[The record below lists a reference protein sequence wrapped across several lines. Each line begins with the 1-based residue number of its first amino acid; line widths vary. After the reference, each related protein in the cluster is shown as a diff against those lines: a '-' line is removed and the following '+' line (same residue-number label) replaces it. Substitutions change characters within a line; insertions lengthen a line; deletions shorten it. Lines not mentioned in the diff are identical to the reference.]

1 MSSTTRVAFGRA
13 ALLVLAW
20 SALSH
25 LNLGLP
31 DFDRPAR
38 AAEALGSGGFVE
50 KSNSTAVRT
59 RLSALQIASLP
70 QRGGF
75 LFPAPYGTQAARLT
89 NSGDCGGGD
98 CVNSVGY
105 SYWNNINNNAGSNT
119 LLAFVVLNRGRG
131 GSGPT
136 LFQYDK
142 TTGAVVKLGPI
153 FDSTSPYAGGSG
165 EGWYFSATQPNTLYV
180 FRQMKLERYD
190 VMTRALTTVFDAT
203 AQFGTGNYVWQL
215 HSSRDDRVH
224 SGTLRTSS
232 GSTAL
237 GCFAYLED
245 SRIFKWYPKIG
256 TFDECQVDAS
266 GRFLQIKEDV
276 DGDGHV
282 DNRIIDLQ
290 TGADRRH
297 PWQSGAPGH
306 SDVGY
311 GYTVG
316 QDAWNNLPNAFRV
329 YPLDQ
334 DSWASAPVVY
344 NNMDWNVL
352 APGHV
357 THVNAR
363 PGTPLSQQYACGS
376 GANRSNTSRANEI
389 MCFRLDSSLDVL
401 VVAPVMTDLDATG
414 GQSDDYNQQ
423 PKGNLDPTGQYF
435 MWTTNMG
442 GARQDAFIVRV
453 PSHLLV
459 SGSGGGTTD
468 TAGPVFSGISA
479 GSIAGTSAMV
489 SWTTNEPADT
499 QVDFGPT
506 TTFGSTT
513 TLNASYVTGHSQGLS
528 GLLAGTQ
535 YYYRVRSRDA
545 AGNLSLSQPQTFTTS
560 PPSGDLPT
568 AGMSA
573 YWMLDEGAGPTIA
586 DATGAGHGGTLVNGP
601 VRIAGRTGL
610 AVAFDGINDAAI
622 VPHETSLNA
631 YPLSTAFWMKTG
643 ATGLSALVNKY
654 AAASLN
660 GWQVFTSG
668 GSLCAW
674 YFRDRANYVWDGGG
688 CTMAVAGMNDNAW
701 HHVAFVV
708 DATGGRL
715 YVDGTLRASRG
726 WTGTPGPATTI
737 QPLSFGWYPGTAAPY
752 LAGAL
757 DDVRVYGR
765 ALGTSEIAALVN
777 GPARDTTPPVITQMT
792 SKMFSGSGALMI
804 GWQTDEPSD
813 TQLEY
818 GTTTAYGSSTA
829 INGTLVRSHYVPLG
843 GLAPARVYHCR
854 AVSRDAAG
862 NVSVSG
868 DYVFTTP
875 GLGVTTTADATAL
888 PDDLTPPPEESAAE
902 SRSSSM

>member
-1 MSSTTRVAFGRA
+1 MSSRTRVAFGRA
-13 ALLVLAW
+13 ALLLLAW

-25 LNLGLP
+25 LKLGLP
-31 DFDRPAR
+31 DFGTPAR
-38 AAEALGSGGFVE
+38 AAETLASGGFVE
-50 KSNSTAVRT
+50 KSNSTVVRT
-59 RLSALQIASLP
+59 RMSALQIASLP

-75 LFPAPYGTQAARLT
+75 NFPAPWSTQAARLT

-105 SYWNNINNNAGSNT
+105 SYWSNMNNSAGSNT

-153 FDSTSPYAGGSG
+153 FDSTSPYASGSG
-165 EGWYFSATQPNTLYV
+165 EGWYFSATMPNVLYV
-180 FRQMKLERYD
+180 FRGMTLQRYD
-190 VMTRALTTVFDAT
+190 VMTRTLTTVFDSS
-203 AQFGTGNYVWQL
+203 AQFGPGNYVWQL
-215 HSSRDDRVH
+215 HSSHDDRVH
-224 SGTLRTSS
+224 SGTLRASS
-232 GSTAL
+232 GSTPL

-245 SRIFKWYPKIG
+245 SRIFKWYPKLG
-256 TFDECQVDAS
+256 QYDECQIDAS

-297 PWQSGAPGH
+297 SWQSGAPGH

-334 DSWASAPVVY
+334 ESWASAPVVY

-357 THVNAR
+357 SHINAR
-363 PGTPLSQQYACGS
+363 PATPLSQQYACGS
-376 GANRSNTSRANEI
+376 GANRSNTNRANEI

-459 SGSGGGTTD
+459 SGSGGGGTD
-468 TAGPVFSGISA
+468 TAGPVFSGIGAPSV
-479 GSIAGTSAMV
+479 GGTTATV
-489 SWTTNEPADT
+489 AWNTNEPADS
-499 QVDFGPT
+499 QVDYGT
-506 TTFGSTT
+506 TASFGSTT
-513 TLNASYVTGHSQGLS
+513 TLNAAYVTSHSQGLQ
-528 GLLAGTQ
+528 GLSAGTQ
-535 YYYRVRSRDA
+535 YYYRVRSRDS
-545 AGNLSLSQPQTFTTS
+545 AGNLSLSAQQTFTTS
-560 PPSGDLPT
+560 VGNP
-568 AGMSA
+568 AVGMSA
-573 YWMLDEGAGPTIA
+573 WWTLDDGAGTAIA
-586 DATGAGHGGTLVNGP
+586 DATGTGHGGTLVNGP
-601 VRIAGRTGL
+601 VRVAGRTGL
-610 AVAFDGINDAAI
+610 AVAFDGINDTAV
-622 VPHETSLNA
+622 VPHEASLNA
-631 YPLSTAFWMKTG
+631 YPLSTSFWMKTG
-643 ATGLSALVNKY
+643 ATGLTGLVNKY
-654 AAASLN
+654 AATSLN

-668 GSLCAW
+668 GNLCAW
-674 YFRDRANYVWDGGG
+674 YFRDRTNYVWDGGG
-688 CTMAVAGMNDNAW
+688 CTMAVGGVNDNAW

-708 DATGGRL
+708 DQTGARL
-715 YVDGTLRASRG
+715 YVDGALRASRG
-726 WTGTPGPATTI
+726 WTGTPGPATTL
-737 QPLSFGWYPGTAAPY
+737 QPVTFAAYPGIAGTT

-757 DDVRVYGR
+757 DDVRIYGR
-765 ALGTSEIAALVN
+765 ALGTSEIASLAN
-777 GPARDTTPPVITQMT
+777 GPARDTTPPVISQLSAKIFLTGT
-792 SKMFSGSGALMI
+792 LMMS
-804 GWQTDEPSD
+804 WQTNEPSD

-818 GTTTAYGSSTA
+818 GTTTAYGSLSSLNVNMVYA
-829 INGTLVRSHYVPLG
+829 HGVPLA
-843 GLAPARVYHCR
+843 GLLPGTVYHCR
-854 AVSRDAAG
+854 AISRDAAG
-862 NVSVSG
+862 NLSVSG
-868 DYVFTTP
+868 DYVFATP
-875 GLGVTTTADATAL
+875 AMGRTTTVSEVTRQPAG
-888 PDDLTPPPEESAAE
+888 SAAGTLP
-902 SRSSSM
+902 SSM